1 MPEKLFEDFPSPEEE
16 HMKEESFEMAA
27 QETVMEILGLAGK
40 ELNLEAVQ
48 DFIKK
53 VKDTGG
59 ETESVLNSLFAE
71 YVKAANNEVKAKEI
85 SSKYLKTAEAYL

>member
-1 MPEKLFEDFPSPEEE
+1 
-16 HMKEESFEMAA
+16 MAA